1 MIKLNK
7 SHSKGDLVEIFKSL
21 GVAIDK
27 KLTKSII
34 VNNICDYI
42 EKAQYNDKIKNV
54 GELIDLLKS
63 DSEKQRPNLKLKNE
77 IMTKS
82 KKIIKYCSDNYELND
97 YETHEDVFADIMS
110 IYKFGDLASVRK
122 ACSRY
127 NESPHA
133 INHINPI
140 ISSEKMIELNKKKL
154 MKQTKINC
162 LISKTDTFTIT
173 FT

>member
-1 MIKLNK
+1 MITLNK

-27 KLTKSII
+27 KQNKRII
-34 VNNICDYI
+34 VENICDYV

-54 GELIDLLKS
+54 GELIHLLKS

-77 IMTKS
+77 IMSKS
-82 KKIIKYCSDNYELND
+82 KKIIKYCSDNYELN
-97 YETHEDVFADIMS
+97 
-110 IYKFGDLASVRK
+110 

-133 INHINPI
+133 VNHINPI

-154 MKQTKINC
+154 MKQKRINC
-162 LISKTDTFTIT
+162 LISKTDTFIIT
-173 FT
+173 FD

>member
-63 DSEKQRPNLKLKNE
+63 DSEKQRPNLKL
-77 IMTKS
+77 
-82 KKIIKYCSDNYELND
+82 
-97 YETHEDVFADIMS
+97 
-110 IYKFGDLASVRK
+110 GDLASVRK